1 MAAVVA
7 GPAPSL
13 ALQVDVREKWFA
25 AVGDAPAKRALG
37 EVAFTV
43 EPCEMLALIGPS
55 GCGKTT
61 LLNLIA
67 GLDGEFAG
75 HIDLSAGSRLAYVFQ
90 EPRLLPWRTVE
101 DNIRLVLGNDPEDDD
116 RIRDVLAQVELGAV
130 GKLFASR
137 LSLGMARRVSLA
149 RAFVI
154 EPGLL
159 LLDEPF
165 VSLDEPTARRLRL
178 LLRELL
184 TLHRTTAILVT
195 HDLRE
200 AVTLAQR
207 LILLS
212 ASPGRLVGEIEVP
225 LSDAERQDES
235 AVEAFRTEL
244 LARSELA
251 ALHSLD
257 DETVSAPVEM
267 EQRGVGS

>member
-1 MAAVVA
+1 MP
-7 GPAPSL
+7 GPAPGSA
-13 ALQVDVREKWFA
+13 ALRVDIREKWFA
-25 AVGDAPAKRALG
+25 PVGDAPAKRALG
-37 EVAFTV
+37 QVAFSV
-43 EPCEMLALIGPS
+43 APGDMLALIGPS

-67 GLDGEFAG
+67 GLDGDFGGRIDFAP
-75 HIDLSAGSRLAYVFQ
+75 GSRLAYVFQ

-101 DNIRLVLGNDPEDDD
+101 DNIRLVLDGDPQDQA
-116 RIRDVLAQVELGAV
+116 RIEQVLSQVELGSVA
-130 GKLFASR
+130 KLFASR

-178 LLRELL
+178 LLKGLL
-184 TLHRTTAILVT
+184 ALHRTTAMLVT

-200 AVTLAQR
+200 AIMLARR

-225 LSDAERQDES
+225 LSEAERRDEQTID
-235 AVEAFRTEL
+235 AFRAEL

-251 ALHSLD
+251 ELRSLD
-257 DETVSAPVEM
+257 ETPPAPVDLA
-267 EQRGVGS
+267 RRRSGT